1 MLELEDDE
9 LEALDEAPVAQGP
22 TAAGKPSTKGGPTW
36 RKAEPAAPRAASA
49 PNPAAASPRLV
60 PTPGAPARPAPAPVP
75 ATPGRAPA
83 TPAAPARPGPAPLAR
98 PAPAQVP
105 APRPAPAAPPS
116 AARSASD
123 IPDERVRQIY
133 AQYVE
138 TKRQQREST
147 AAITFEA
154 VAKSLRDSS
163 AKLREKHGKNVD
175 FEVSVKDG
183 KTILKPVL
191 K

>member
-1 MLELEDDE
+1 V
-9 LEALDEAPVAQGP
+9 ARPVV
-22 TAAGKPSTKGGPTW
+22 
-36 RKAEPAAPRAASA
+36 
-49 PNPAAASPRLV
+49 PAAA
-60 PTPGAPARPAPAPVP
+60 
-75 ATPGRAPA
+75 
-83 TPAAPARPGPAPLAR
+83 
-98 PAPAQVP
+98 
-105 APRPAPAAPPS
+105 PAPAA
-116 AARSASD
+116 RSAGD
-123 IPDERVRQIY
+123 IPDERVRQLY